1 MSKGFTFI
9 ELVVATGIMLAL
21 VGFGSASYVNFN
33 ERQILEQAAKDF
45 KNNLKVAQQ
54 NAITGVKDNELCDP
68 DFNPATG
75 TNGPTPPET
84 FRGWCISPRHNND
97 PFPTPGSSF
106 NSYQIYGVCDNEEDG
121 INPLVFPQ
129 SGNIPVLEL
138 PDGVE
143 LLTRAFGPSIPAPGY
158 EENTL
163 NTRTRFNV
171 FGEDVQFADNSYTK
185 VVYCLQGNFPSLG
198 AEDIYQITIQPSGEI
213 NDDGFVDDC
222 TTI

>member
-9 ELVVATGIMLAL
+9 ELMVATGIVLAL

-54 NAITGVKDNELCDP
+54 NAITGVKDNVLCDP
-68 DFNPATG
+68 DGAG
-75 TNGPTPPET
+75 VAPPET
-84 FRGWCISPRHNND
+84 FRGWCISPRHNN
-97 PFPTPGSSF
+97 PPAPPAAGSSF
-106 NSYQIYGVCDNEEDG
+106 NSYQIYGVCDTNEDG
-121 INPLVFPQ
+121 IDVRVFPQ
-129 SGNIPVLEL
+129 SGQIPILEL

-143 LLTRAFGPSIPAPGY
+143 LISRAFSPSIVGLGY

-171 FGEDVQFADNSYTK
+171 FGEEVQFANDTYTK

-198 AEDIYQITIQPSGEI
+198 AEDIYQITIQQSGEI
-213 NDDGFVDDC
+213 NDDGFVNDC
-222 TTI
+222 STT